1 MDDRRTRALRRY
13 SRSLPCPCR
22 FAFAVGIT
30 DGHRCFVS
38 ALAPTRCRLCGT
50 LVNPRQDAEH
60 KAITRET
67 SLPCLRGTG
76 CSRKIGAQGTF
87 GFASHRGGTADLRRK
102 SWCLFASL
110 PSPLDES
117 EGELRLWLLQ
127 TQRDQLSRLSDDLQS
142 YRQKRETLRR
152 HAITPA
158 EETAWATAVEKL
170 ARRWQALAPT
180 ESEVSCDG

>member
-22 FAFAVGIT
+22 FAFAVGVA

-38 ALAPTRCRLCGT
+38 DLAPTCCRLCGT

-60 KAITRET
+60 QAIAHET

-76 CSRKIGAQGTF
+76 CNGRNGTHGTF
-87 GFASHRGGTADLRRK
+87 GLAAHRRRAADLRRK

-158 EETAWATAVEKL
+158 EETAWAAAVEKL
-170 ARRWQALAPT
+170 AGRWKALAPT